1 MARILQNRFPI
12 DSVGRK
18 AVGFGFPLNGP
29 AVFVPTFT
37 TREQTKSNLINYLLT
52 NRGERVFNPM
62 FGADLRNLLFENV
75 LDRTTDELQERIQ
88 NDIKNYFPQVDIKE
102 ILFDNQPDRK
112 TRRWTVVETIANC
125 GRTDDRTRLRQEGQR

>member
-102 ILFDNQPDRK
+102 ILFDNQPDRN
-112 TRRWTVVETIANC
+112 TISFTLVYTIANF
-125 GRTDDRTRLRQEGQR
+125 GITDDITILLQ

>member
-1 MARILQNRFPI
+1 MARIIQNRYPI

-29 AVFVPTFT
+29 AVFVPTYT

-52 NRGERVFNPM
+52 NRGERVFNPT
-62 FGADLRNLLFENV
+62 FGADLRNLVFENV

-88 NDIKNYFPQVDIKE
+88 NDINIFFPQINIKE
-102 ILFDNQPDRK
+102 IKFDNDPDRN
-112 TRRWTVVETIANC
+112 TINFTLTYTVENFGI
-125 GRTDDRTRLRQEGQR
+125 TDDITILLQ

>member
-52 NRGERVFNPM
+52 NKGERVFNPM

-88 NDIKNYFPQVDIKE
+88 NDIKNYFPQVDVKE
-102 ILFDNQPDRK
+102 IQFDNQPDRN
-112 TRRWTVVETIANC
+112 TISFTLTYTIANF
-125 GRTDDRTRLRQEGQR
+125 GITDDITILLQ

>member
-29 AVFVPTFT
+29 AVFVPTYT

-52 NRGERVFNPM
+52 NRGERVFNPT
-62 FGADLRNLLFENV
+62 FGANLRNLLFENV

-88 NDIKNYFPQVDIKE
+88 NDKNSYFPQVEIKE
-102 ILFDNQPDRK
+102 IKFDNEPDRN
-112 TRRWTVVETIANC
+112 TINFTLTYTVENFGI
-125 GRTDDRTRLRQEGQR
+125 TDDITILLQ

>member
-88 NDIKNYFPQVDIKE
+88 NDIKNYFPQVDVKE
-102 ILFDNQPDRK
+102 ILFDNQPDRN
-112 TRRWTVVETIANC
+112 TISFTLTYTVANF
-125 GRTDDRTRLRQEGQR
+125 GITDDINILLQ

>member
-52 NRGERVFNPM
+52 NKGERVFNPM

-88 NDIKNYFPQVDIKE
+88 NDIKNYFPQIDIKE
-102 ILFDNQPDRK
+102 IIFDNQPDRN
-112 TRRWTVVETIANC
+112 TISFTLTYTVANF
-125 GRTDDRTRLRQEGQR
+125 GITDDITILLQ